1 MTDTESIIGRRD
13 RLPGHRNES
22 GWDITASAGDIE
34 RWRDEAGRTVRW
46 RGGDADAV
54 SVIRLGVSEL
64 LSNVVKHAGDPRCR
78 LELHHV
84 GPTVRVRLFDHCAR
98 VPMVTVPDWDA
109 EGGRGLWLLRE
120 MTGALGCTR
129 VPGGKWVWFAVPLGS
144 DGS

>member
-1 MTDTESIIGRRD
+1 MVGTESVGRRG
-13 RLPGHRNES
+13 RVPHPRAAS

-34 RWRDEAGRTVRW
+34 RWRDEAGRLVRG

-54 SVIRLGVSEL
+54 GVIRLGISEL

-78 LELHHV
+78 LEVHHV
-84 GPTVRVRLFDHCAR
+84 GATVRVRLFDRCAR
-98 VPMVTVPDWDA
+98 VPVVTVPDWDA

-129 VPGGKWVWFAVPLGS
+129 VPDGKWVWFAVPLG
-144 DGS
+144 DGGS